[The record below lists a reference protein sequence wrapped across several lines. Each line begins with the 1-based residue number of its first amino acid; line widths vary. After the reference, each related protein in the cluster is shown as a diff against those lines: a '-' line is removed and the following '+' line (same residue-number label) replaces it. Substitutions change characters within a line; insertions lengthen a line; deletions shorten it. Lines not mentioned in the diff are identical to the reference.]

1 MTTLPRALLSHYRR
15 HPVQALFLL
24 TGIVV
29 ANVLLV
35 GTLLINAQAR
45 ASYEQGETLLRA
57 GPVGQVRHRDGSRPI
72 DERDYLRLRLQGFD
86 MLAPVLRQLVQVG
99 NGERLELLGIDLFA
113 MPRAPERVSGRP
125 PGRALAGADSG
136 RGQANPGFAEFAFP
150 PWQLW
155 AAPGRIEQLGWRA
168 GERPVLASAEL
179 LPPVVAMPGED
190 LGHRLLIDVG
200 ALQSLTGSAGQL
212 SSMWVF
218 AAPEDR
224 LAALRKALP
233 GELEFVAAAAA
244 PNPAELTRSFHLNLA
259 AMGLM
264 AFVVGVF
271 LTYNALTFSYT
282 DRRELL
288 RKLQLCGVTRPEL
301 TRALLLELA
310 VFLGAGSLLGGWLG
324 VQLAGWLLPGVGRT
338 LAQLYGVYIAYPDGL
353 LSGGLLSGGLVP
365 GGFLLP
371 LLMTAVAAGLCVLF
385 PLREALDTPLLQ
397 RWQAG
402 WQLQVAARRDRLLMA
417 GGGVL
422 LLAAAAAGVA
432 ATSLRWALAG
442 MASLLI
448 GAVLCLPMVLRLL
461 LGALGRYVPPR
472 HARLSWLLADSRWL
486 LGPASLA
493 LMALTLALVANSG
506 LNAMIGS
513 FRQATDD
520 WLQQR
525 LAAQLYLR
533 GEPELAGAQLSSLE
547 SWLAQQD
554 PRLHAVERYRIELNR
569 PAAHGQAVPVE
580 VVSLQQGER
589 FLDSIQLLR
598 AEQDAPRRFD
608 LGEGVY
614 VSERAWRVDGW
625 RPGAA
630 LALCP
635 GRADL
640 PVLGV
645 YHDYGNPRSQWMVS
659 RALFRQC
666 WPEQSPAGRG
676 IYGPEDADWGGL
688 RRALRDHFGFEDEQ
702 VVDQAEIKA
711 TGMSVFDRTFTV
723 TRALN
728 ALTLLVAGIG
738 IFCAVSAIQ
747 HHRVGQQAVLASL
760 GVTRRERGALLL
772 LQWGLLGLLCMVLV
786 WPFGAALAGYLTY
799 VVTPV
804 AFGWSFPLRLQWA
817 HYFVLAGIA
826 LTALAL
832 AVILPSLRLLR
843 TSPAAMLREQAL

>member
-1 MTTLPRALLSHYRR
+1 MTTLLRALLSHYRR
-15 HPVQALFLL
+15 HPVQAVFLL

-45 ASYEQGETLLRA
+45 ASYERGETLLRA
-57 GPVGQVRHRDGSRPI
+57 RPVGEVRPRDGSRPI
-72 DERDYLRLRLQGFD
+72 DEREYLRLRLQGFD
-86 MLAPVLRQLVQVG
+86 MLVPALRQVVQAG

-113 MPRAPERVSGRP
+113 MPRSG
-125 PGRALAGADSG
+125 GRARGEADSG
-136 RGQANPGFAEFAFP
+136 RGQTSSGFAGFAFP

-155 AAPGRIEQLGWRA
+155 AAPGRMEQLGWRE
-168 GERPVLASAEL
+168 GERPQLASGTV
-179 LPPVVAMPGED
+179 LPPVVAMPGAD
-190 LGHRLLIDVG
+190 LGHRLLLDIG
-200 ALQSLTGSAGQL
+200 ALQALTGSAGQL
-212 SSMWVF
+212 SSLLVF
-218 AAPEDR
+218 AAPDDR
-224 LAALRKALP
+224 VAALRAALP
-233 GELEFVAAAAA
+233 AGLELVAGAEA
-244 PNPAELTRSFHLNLA
+244 PDPAELTRSFHLNLA
-259 AMGLM
+259 AMGLL

-271 LTYNALTFSYT
+271 LTYNALAFSYT

-288 RKLQLCGVTRPEL
+288 RKVQLSGVTPPEL
-301 TRALLLELA
+301 ARAMLLELA

-324 VQLAGWLLPGVGRT
+324 GQLAAWLLPGVGRT

-353 LSGGLLSGGLVP
+353 VLGGLVP

-385 PLREALDTPLLQ
+385 PLREALAMPLLQ

-402 WQLQVAARRDRLLMA
+402 WQLQAVARRDRLLLA
-417 GGGVL
+417 VGGVL
-422 LLAAAAAGVA
+422 LLAATATALA
-432 ATSLRWALAG
+432 ATSLRWALGG
-442 MASLLI
+442 MACLLI

-461 LGALGRYVPPR
+461 LGVLRRCVPPR

-533 GEPELAGAQLSSLE
+533 GETELAGAGWAELE
-547 SWLAQQD
+547 HWLAQRD
-554 PRLHAVERYRIELNR
+554 PRLQAVERYRIELSR
-569 PAAHGQAVPVE
+569 PAAEGATAQGRHVPVE

-589 FLDSIQLLR
+589 FLDSVRLLR
-598 AEQDAPRRFD
+598 AEPDAAPRFAR
-608 LGEGVY
+608 GEGVY

-630 LALCP
+630 LAVCG
-635 GRADL
+635 GRAEL

-659 RALFRQC
+659 HDLFRQC
-666 WPEQSPAGRG
+666 WPEQGPSGRG
-676 IYGPEDADWGGL
+676 IYGPEELDWAEL
-688 RRALRDHFGFEDEQ
+688 RLALRERFGLSDEQ
-702 VVDQAEIKA
+702 VVDQAEVKA
-711 TGMSVFDRTFTV
+711 TGMAVFERTFTV

-738 IFCAVSAIQ
+738 IFCAISAIH

-786 WPFGAALAGYLTY
+786 WPFGAALAAYLTW

-804 AFGWSFPLRLQWA
+804 AFGWSFPLRLQWV
-817 HYFVLAGIA
+817 HHL
-826 LTALAL
+826 ALAAVTVAAL
-832 AVILPSLRLLR
+832 AAAVILPSLRLLR
-843 TSPAAMLREQAL
+843 TSPAALLREQAL

>member
-1 MTTLPRALLSHYRR
+1 MTTLLRALFSHYRR

-24 TGIVV
+24 TGIVI

-45 ASYEQGETLLRA
+45 ASYAHGETLLRA
-57 GPVGQVRHRDGSRPI
+57 GPAGQVRHRDGSRPI
-72 DERDYLRLRLQGFD
+72 DEREYLRLRLHGFD
-86 MLAPVLRQLVQVG
+86 MLAPVLRQLVQAG

-113 MPRAPERVSGRP
+113 MPRSKSANGDYDRGRDD
-125 PGRALAGADSG
+125 GRD
-136 RGQANPGFAEFAFP
+136 NPGFAQFAFP

-168 GERPVLASAEL
+168 GERPELASGEL

-190 LGHRLLIDVG
+190 LGHRLLLDIG

-233 GELEFVAAAAA
+233 AELEFVAAAAA
-244 PNPAELTRSFHLNLA
+244 PDPAELTRSFHLNLA
-259 AMGLM
+259 AMGLL

-271 LTYNALTFSYT
+271 LTYNALAFSYT

-288 RKLQLCGVTRPEL
+288 RKLQLSGVTRPEL

-310 VFLGAGSLLGGWLG
+310 VFLSAGSLLGWWLG
-324 VQLAGWLLPGVGRT
+324 AQLAAWLLPGVGRT
-338 LAQLYGVYIAYPDGL
+338 LAQLYGVYIAYPDR
-353 LSGGLLSGGLVP
+353 LLSGGLVP
-365 GGFLLP
+365 GGFVLP

-402 WQLQVAARRDRLLMA
+402 WQLQVAARRDRLLLA
-417 GGGVL
+417 GGGIL
-422 LLAAAAAGVA
+422 LLAAAATGVA
-432 ATSLRWALAG
+432 VTSLHWALTG
-442 MASLLI
+442 MACLLI
-448 GAVLCLPMVLRLL
+448 GAALCLPMVLRLL
-461 LGALGRYVPPR
+461 LGALGRYLPAR

-533 GEPELAGAQLSSLE
+533 GEPELAGAPLASLE
-547 SWLAQQD
+547 TWLARQD
-554 PRLHAVERYRIELNR
+554 PRLHAVERYRIELRR
-569 PAAHGQAVPVE
+569 PAARGQAVPVE

-598 AEQDAPRRFD
+598 AEQDAARRFD

-659 RALFRQC
+659 QALFRQC
-666 WPEQSPAGRG
+666 WPEQGPAGRG
-676 IYGPEDADWGGL
+676 IYGPEDVDWGGL
-688 RRALRDHFGFEDEQ
+688 RLALRERFGLTDEQ
-702 VVDQAEIKA
+702 VVDQAEVKA

-738 IFCAVSAIQ
+738 IFCAVSAIH

-826 LTALAL
+826 VTALAL